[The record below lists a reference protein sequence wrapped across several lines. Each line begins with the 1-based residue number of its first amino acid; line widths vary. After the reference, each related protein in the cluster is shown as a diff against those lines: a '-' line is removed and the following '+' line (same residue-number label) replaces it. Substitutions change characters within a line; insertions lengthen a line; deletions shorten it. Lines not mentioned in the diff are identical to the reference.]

1 MDLQIIFYP
10 KYKTKY
16 YATNIIERQMSKKHG
31 EGGGKEKT
39 DE

>member
-16 YATNIIERQMSKKHG
+16 YEYHRTSDVE
-31 EGGGKEKT
+31 ETWGGGRERE
-39 DE
+39 DR